1 MNIIFTEYQR
11 VDASPKANRESSFAF
26 LDRSARPEMDR
37 VRHYL
42 ETLMGEYP
50 QEARAEL
57 VARLRCGDD
66 THFKS
71 TVFELVLY
79 AFLVR
84 LGYSLS
90 PHPEL
95 PSGSKARPDFHVTTP
110 SGEEF
115 YLEAV
120 LASIKDESVPAAEA
134 MIGSTL
140 DALGKASHPNFMV
153 LVEYDGKPDTQP
165 SGKKLLSATLKWL
178 NSLDPDGVRSEAEN
192 RGLGSTPAL
201 CWEHEGWKVR
211 LRAYPLKSEA
221 RGKSRSL
228 IGMLDGGARLIDQWS
243 PIRDAIKFKSAKYG
257 DLDKPL
263 LVAVNFGS
271 FHLNS
276 IDEMSALYG
285 QEQYVLDTRDPEKEA
300 RITRASN
307 GAWIG
312 PSGPRA
318 KRVSGAWIF
327 NDLTAYSLSSRR
339 HTIYLNP
346 WATHPL
352 PEALKAMPHAIVS
365 GDRMQRCDGLS
376 LAEVLGLPTCWPED

>member
-1 MNIIFTEYQR
+1 MIFTDYQR
-11 VDASPKANRESSFAF
+11 TDASPKTNRESDFAF
-26 LDRSARPEMDR
+26 LDRSARPEMER

-42 ETLMGEYP
+42 EGLVGEYP
-50 QEARAEL
+50 QGERDEL
-57 VARLRCGDD
+57 VARLKCGND

-71 TVFELVLY
+71 AVFELALY
-79 AFLVR
+79 TFLVR
-84 LGYSLS
+84 LGYALT

-110 SGEEF
+110 TGEEF

-120 LASIKDESVPAAEA
+120 LASIRDESVPAAEA

-153 LVEYDGKPDTQP
+153 FVEYDGTPDTQP
-165 SGKKLLSATLKWL
+165 SGKKLLAATLKWL
-178 NSLDPDGVRSEAEN
+178 DSLDPDRVRSEAES
-192 RGLGSTPAL
+192 RGLESTPTHKWA
-201 CWEHEGWKVR
+201 HEGWQVR
-211 LRAYPLKSEA
+211 LRAYPLKPEA
-221 RGKSRSL
+221 RGKSRTL
-228 IGMLDGGARLIDQWS
+228 IGMLDGGAGLIDQWS
-243 PIRDAIKFKSAKYG
+243 PIRDAIKFKGAKYG

-271 FHLNS
+271 FHLDK
-276 IDEMSALYG
+276 IDEMDALYG
-285 QEQYVLDTRDPEKEA
+285 QELYVLDTRDPEKEA

-307 GAWIG
+307 GAWVG

-318 KRVSGAWIF
+318 RRVSGAWIF

-365 GDRMQRCDGLS
+365 GDRMQRCDGFS
-376 LAEVLGLPTCWPED
+376 LAEVLGLPTCWPEDE

>member
-1 MNIIFTEYQR
+1 MIFTDYQR
-11 VDASPKANRESSFAF
+11 ANASPKANRESNFAF
-26 LDRSARPEMDR
+26 LDRSARPEMER

-42 ETLMGEYP
+42 ESLVGEYP
-50 QEARAEL
+50 QEERAEL
-57 VARLRCGDD
+57 VARLKCGND

-71 TVFELVLY
+71 AVFELALY

-84 LGYSLS
+84 LGYTLS

-110 SGEEF
+110 AGEEF

-120 LASIKDESVPAAEA
+120 LASIRDESVPAAEA

-153 LVEYDGKPDTQP
+153 LVEYHGTPDTQP
-165 SGKKLLSATLKWL
+165 SGNKLLAATFKWL
-178 NSLDPDGVRSEAEN
+178 NSLDPDSVRAEAES
-192 RGLGSTPAL
+192 RGLGSTPTHE
-201 CWEHEGWKVR
+201 WTHEGWQVR
-211 LRAYPLKSEA
+211 LRAYPLKPEA
-221 RGKSRSL
+221 RGKSRTL
-228 IGMLDGGARLIDQWS
+228 VGMLDGGAGLIDQWS
-243 PIRDAIKFKSAKYG
+243 PIRDAIKFKGAKYG

-271 FHLNS
+271 FHLDK
-276 IDEMSALYG
+276 IDEMDALYG
-285 QEQYVLDTRDPEKEA
+285 REQYVLDTRDPEEEA

-318 KRVSGAWIF
+318 RRVSGAWIF
-327 NDLTAYSLSSRR
+327 NDLTVYSLSSRH

-365 GDRMQRCDGLS
+365 EDRLQRYDGFS
-376 LAEVLGLPTCWPED
+376 LAEVLGLPTCWPEDG